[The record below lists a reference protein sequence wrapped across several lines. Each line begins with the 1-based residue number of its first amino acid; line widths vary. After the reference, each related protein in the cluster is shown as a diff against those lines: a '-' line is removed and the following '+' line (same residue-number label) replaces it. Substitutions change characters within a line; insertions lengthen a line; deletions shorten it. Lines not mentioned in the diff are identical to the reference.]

1 VLTTGIHIDVIKP
14 EINKVFST
22 FTS

>member
-1 VLTTGIHIDVIKP
+1 VMITGIHIDVIKP